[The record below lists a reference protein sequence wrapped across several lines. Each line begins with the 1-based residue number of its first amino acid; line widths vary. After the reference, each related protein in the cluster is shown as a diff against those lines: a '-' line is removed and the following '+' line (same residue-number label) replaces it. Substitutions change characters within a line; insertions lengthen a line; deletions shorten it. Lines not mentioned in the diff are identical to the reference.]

1 MCIFCKIIS
10 GEIPSHKIFEDE
22 KTLAFL
28 DIKPVHPGHVLV
40 IPKKHFQ
47 NLEEINPEDLTA
59 LIQTVKRIGG
69 LLKDK
74 LQVEGYNVIT
84 NNDAVAGQ
92 IVPHLHFHIIPRVT
106 GDGLPLW
113 SGCDYQSGEADQILE
128 KLKN

>member
-69 LLKDK
+69 LLKDN

-92 IVPHLHFHIIPRVT
+92 IVPHLHFHIIPRVA

-113 SGCDYQSGEADQILE
+113 SGRDYQSGEADQILE

>member
-1 MCIFCKIIS
+1 MCVFCKIIS
-10 GEIPSHKIFEDE
+10 GEIPSYKIFEDD
-22 KTLAFL
+22 KVLAFL

-40 IPKKHFQ
+40 IPKTHVQ
-47 NLEEINPEDLTA
+47 NLEEINQEDLTA
-59 LIQTVKRIGG
+59 IIQTVKKLGG
-69 LLKDK
+69 LLKSK

-92 IVPHLHFHIIPRVT
+92 IIPHLHFHIIPRAM

-113 SGCDYQSGEADQILE
+113 PGRDYQGEEAERILE

>member
-1 MCIFCKIIS
+1 MCVFCKIIS
-10 GEIPSHKIFEDE
+10 GEIPSCKVFEDD

-28 DIKPVHPGHVLV
+28 DIKPVHPGHTLV

-47 NLEEINPEDLTA
+47 NLEEINPQDLA
-59 LIQTVKRIGG
+59 DLIQVVKKIGG

-74 LQVEGYNVIT
+74 LQIEGYIVIS

-92 IVPHLHFHIIPRVT
+92 VVPHLHFHVIPRRS

-113 SGCDYQSGEADQILE
+113 SGHDYQDGEAESILE